1 MSDKGKVMAQW
12 FRDNKRILL
21 IALVVGFLTS
31 LVINVLKEY
40 MPYLVALLI
49 AVVAGGLVGMVTNFL
64 YDRIARKP

>member
-1 MSDKGKVMAQW
+1 MSDKEKVMGQW

>member
-1 MSDKGKVMAQW
+1 MSDKEKVMAQW

>member
-1 MSDKGKVMAQW
+1 MSDKDKVMAQW
-12 FRDNKRILL
+12 FRDNKRIFL

>member
-1 MSDKGKVMAQW
+1 MSDKDKVMAQW
-12 FRDNKRILL
+12 FRDNKRIFL

-49 AVVAGGLVGMVTNFL
+49 AVVAGGLVGIVTNFL

>member
-1 MSDKGKVMAQW
+1 MSDKDKVMAQW
-12 FRDNKRILL
+12 FRDNKRIFL

-49 AVVAGGLVGMVTNFL
+49 AVVAGGLVGIVTNYL
-64 YDRIARKP
+64 YDRIARNP

>member
-49 AVVAGGLVGMVTNFL
+49 AVVAGGLVGIVTNFL

>member
-1 MSDKGKVMAQW
+1 MSDKEKVMAQW

-49 AVVAGGLVGMVTNFL
+49 AVVAGGLVGIVTNFL